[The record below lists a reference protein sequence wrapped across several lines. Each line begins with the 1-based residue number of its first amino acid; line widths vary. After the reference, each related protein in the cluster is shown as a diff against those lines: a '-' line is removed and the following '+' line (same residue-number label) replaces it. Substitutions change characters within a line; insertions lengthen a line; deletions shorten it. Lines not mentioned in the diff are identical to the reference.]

1 MADVGETVALRSAP
15 GRRTVVAAVL
25 GSGMAFLDG
34 TVVNVALRRIGLD
47 LGAGVEGLQWV
58 VNAYMLTLASLILVG
73 GALGDRLGR
82 RRVFVVGVVW
92 FAVASLA
99 CALAQSTGQ
108 LVAAR
113 ALQGV
118 GGALLT
124 PGSLALVQGTIVRDD
139 RARAIGIWSAW
150 AGVSTVLG
158 PLVGGWLVQALSWR
172 WVFLVNLPLAVL
184 TLLAVRAAPESVR
197 GARRGFDVAGAAL
210 CVLGLAGITYA
221 LVERSLPAAVVG
233 VLALGAFVGVERWS
247 RVAMLPPDL
256 FRSRAFTASNL
267 VTFVVY
273 GALGAVSLFL
283 VLFLQVVGGYT
294 PLAAGLATLP
304 LTLLMLGLSARVGA
318 LSTRTGPRP
327 LMVAGPA
334 VAAAGVALLAG
345 IPADPS
351 YLRDVLPG
359 VTVFG
364 AGITLLVAPLTVTVL
379 AAVPDDRAGIASGVN
394 NAVARAASL
403 LAVAAL
409 PALVGLSGDDNE
421 RPAALAA
428 GYTAAMWWC
437 VGLLLAGAALAT
449 LVPARRRV

>member
-1 MADVGETVALRSAP
+1 MAGVGETVALRSAP

-113 ALQGV
+113 GLQGV

-124 PGSLALVQGTIVRDD
+124 PGSLALVQSTIAPDD

-158 PLVGGWLVQALSWR
+158 PLVGGWLVQTLSWR

-184 TLLAVRAAPESVR
+184 VLLVARAVPESALS
-197 GARRGFDVAGAAL
+197 ARRGFDVAGAVL
-210 CVLGLAGITYA
+210 CVLGLAGVTYA
-221 LVERSLPAAVVG
+221 LIERSGPAAVLG
-233 VLALGAFVGVERWS
+233 ILALAAFVGAERWT
-247 RVAMLPPDL
+247 RAAMLPPDL

-273 GALGAVSLFL
+273 GALGAVAFFL
-283 VLFLQVVGGYT
+283 VLHLQVVGGYA
-294 PLAAGLATLP
+294 PLTAGLATVP
-304 LTLLMLGLSARVGA
+304 LTLLMLGFSARVGVLA
-318 LSTRTGPRP
+318 TRIGPRP
-327 LMVAGPA
+327 LMVTGPT

-351 YLRDVLPG
+351 YVRDVLPG

-421 RPAALAA
+421 RPAAFAA

-437 VGLLLAGAALAT
+437 VGLLLVGAALAT
-449 LVPARRRV
+449 LVPARQRV